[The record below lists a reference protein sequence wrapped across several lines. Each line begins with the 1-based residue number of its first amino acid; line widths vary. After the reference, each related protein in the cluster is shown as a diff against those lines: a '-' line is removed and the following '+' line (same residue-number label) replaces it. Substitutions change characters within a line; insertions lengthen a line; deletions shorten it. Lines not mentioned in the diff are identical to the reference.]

1 MKQLQERIRR
11 DAVYLGDGIVK
22 VDTFLNHQIDP
33 ALMEAIGE
41 ALAEP
46 WHREGIT
53 RVVTAEVSGIP
64 PALMTARRLKIPVI
78 YARKGEPV
86 TMGEDCLRETV
97 HSRTGGTSVTLKIAR
112 HLLGQRDRVLLI
124 DDFLARGAT
133 LRGLAAMVH
142 RSGARLCGIGCAVEK
157 PFEGGRS
164 VLEDLQ
170 VPIHTLARIE
180 IRDEQVVVT

>member
-1 MKQLQERIRR
+1 MKQLQDRIRR

-33 ALMEAIGE
+33 ELMAVVGE
-41 ALAEP
+41 TLAEP
-46 WHREGIT
+46 WVGKGIT

-64 PALMTARRLKIPVI
+64 PALATARRLGVPVI

-97 HSRTGGTSVTLKIAR
+97 HSRTGGKNVTLKIAR
-112 HLLGQRDRVLLI
+112 YLLGPADRVLLV

-133 LRGLAAMVH
+133 LRGLSAMVH
-142 RSGARLCGIGCAVEK
+142 RSGAELCGIGCVVEK
-157 PFEGGRS
+157 PFEGGRAL
-164 VLEDLQ
+164 LEDLQ

-180 IRDEQVVVT
+180 VRDEQLVVS